1 MGQQD
6 EPSDRRLGDKGMP
19 PYRSAM
25 GVRDRIPRM
34 MARFADSVEERA
46 QRERARAV
54 VKRWNSELV
63 ACDLSLWSPSI
74 RAALIAGMPW
84 IEVLCPAC
92 ATIGAVNLSLIDR
105 HPEAGVAS
113 LVLGL
118 TCSRCGPYAPM
129 PRLLG
134 LHASRPA
141 GLRVRNQL

>member
-1 MGQQD
+1 
-6 EPSDRRLGDKGMP
+6 
-19 PYRSAM
+19 M

-34 MARFADSVEERA
+34 MARFADSVEGEAR
-46 QRERARAV
+46 RERARAV
-54 VKRWNSELV
+54 VKRWNDELV
-63 ACDLSLWSPSI
+63 ACDLPLWSPSI
-74 RAALIAGMPW
+74 QAALIAGMPW
-84 IEVLCPAC
+84 LEVLCPAC
-92 ATIGAVNLSLIDR
+92 ATIGAVNLSLIDC

>member
-1 MGQQD
+1 MAAGVVQQ
-6 EPSDRRLGDKGMP
+6 SP
-19 PYRSAM
+19 PY
-25 GVRDRIPRM
+25 
-34 MARFADSVEERA
+34 
-46 QRERARAV
+46 
-54 VKRWNSELV
+54 WNSELV

-84 IEVLCPAC
+84 LEVLCPAC
-92 ATIGAVNLSLIDR
+92 AAVGAVNLSLIDR

-134 LHASRPA
+134 LHSSRSA